1 MSSNLELINQIFQ
14 VCIVPLLAVLT
25 TYLVKYIDAKKDELI
40 VKKEESNTNKENML
54 ADKYIKMLADTIKAC
69 VIATNQ
75 TYVDSLKDKNAFDGE
90 AQKEAFK
97 KTSDAVMLILS
108 QEAKDYLS
116 TIYGDLNQYI
126 ITQIEASVNANKKK
140 PVENHEKGSNL

>member
-40 VKKEESNTNKENML
+40 VKKEEANANKENML

-126 ITQIEASVNANKKK
+126 ITQIEASVNENKKK
-140 PVENHEKGSNL
+140 PVENNE

>member
-1 MSSNLELINQIFQ
+1 MNSNLELINQIFQ

-40 VKKEESNTNKENML
+40 VKKEEANANKENML

-140 PVENHEKGSNL
+140 PE

>member
-40 VKKEESNTNKENML
+40 VKKEEANANKENML
-54 ADKYIKMLADTIKAC
+54 ADKYIKMLADTIKTC

-126 ITQIEASVNANKKK
+126 ITQIEASVNENKKK
-140 PVENHEKGSNL
+140 PVENNE